1 MIFTPFLIDYLALDP
16 RSDKCSVYAFD
27 VITRS
32 WSKLFENK
40 NEGDNYGKFYG
51 HSGVIWRNR
60 FYTVFGTNGFEF
72 TNVIR
77 YLDLQAPSNGWRIL
91 YGRSLDG
98 YIVKPEMADHL
109 PLARYRQGAV
119 VYQNYI
125 VVIGGGQ
132 SANATVHPNNH
143 RNIGISLNEIY
154 FFDLELADIL
164 EEEDKEH
171 MARCWTKRNIEYDSS
186 SPKYA
191 DLQHPRLHHS
201 VVSNG
206 SKIYISGG
214 SWKAGLADPAMIF
227 ESVYELDINVGNQ
240 PHFDP
245 KKSKME
251 IKRIGSLPDNG
262 YQYHSSALC
271 PEGASL
277 YFFGG
282 SIELNDKITRQQDVH
297 VLRLQPKSLKKLCQ
311 FELLKEKSLIHS
323 AFMLRHLSKKSL
335 ESMKANPEI
344 LIYHYRYQNTMIFKQ
359 DFHQLINTNRIYEA
373 WKLCSSNLPNENN
386 YKQLFDLNFRT
397 EFKKCYNWSA
407 DQQLGQFDNY
417 FNLVKRMSISP
428 DNPGRLQLKRIND
441 LFQRSQLLQR
451 SGPDQFRHDIRFLK
465 LSKKLCFEAKKDR
478 LAIIREL
485 LDLWKSGKV
494 ILYAMDEIGNTAL
507 NWLSYDSSKPILDL
521 TESILSR
528 YPYELFNKNIND
540 ETCVAYAFAS
550 PRTYNGKD
558 IGFLEFLLCQ
568 IQAKL
573 QDENIFPCFNYRLTQ
588 WEYSFYIQFRMNPDE
603 MHLALKKAKE
613 AVAQHEIES
622 IKNAQIKPE
631 DIRIISFDF
640 DNPELMAKIVQQD
653 LLAELAM
660 NEQFH
665 CEKREVICRNS
676 NYQRILGHPER
687 EFMNLALFYSHQT
700 PANWDGI
707 TRGRQM
713 FSGRIIEDPK
723 PTDEPLINEILDN
736 QSNDFFSLNYY
747 ERAKSKFGTK
757 FGESHFVQVTVTQP
771 IFSSTSE
778 RRHFDHKYLGL
789 KLVDGRFGFKNRV
802 EHKEFRLFKTW
813 SHCYPQ
819 MLNDA
824 LTSNEIMAFCRNNS
838 CKYIQGIQALESS
851 PIPQKGSETI
861 YHIYSVELQL
871 EPNLQDYMDRY
882 DNEVYAFTRAD
893 GSIINFS
900 EFELVKRLRWLKQI
914 SCALKYLHNRS
925 IYHLDIKPGN
935 IILGVPDSLPNDN
948 LSKKQDLEFYNQL
961 YSKDAEQGVN
971 ALFQENYW
979 AKLVDFG
986 NSKSGHQDTLTLK
999 ATYFYSSPETI
1010 DGLTTAAS
1018 DVFSFGILVMRI
1030 LFDFN
1035 RWQMLSMQPS
1045 IRSDAENDILN
1056 MFPFYLIQ
1064 NCTRVQPS
1072 RRLTIKEARSLIEYE
1087 ISKDF
1092 QNEGRYESY
1101 VDSFNEIIKLRP
1113 MESGNW
1119 VNPPMN
1125 TSKFDGKV
1133 TSIPETIYI
1142 STEKFDKPLNQ
1153 EHLQVMDVSSS
1164 THHAGQITHLLN
1176 KAGESNLDAFYAALT
1191 NLRSGLINFF
1201 HEEFGFDI
1209 GRLLEL
1215 FHGSGP
1221 YSYTKMLLVILFC
1234 IAPRT
1239 IDGLSPTKS
1248 FVEYSTHGQKST
1260 LANVIYK
1267 ILYGTG
1273 LNENEGWRSI
1283 PAIARLFEHF
1293 GIDICDV
1300 QADVIVSR
1308 HHDYLND
1315 EHIHL
1320 KTYDQV
1326 INEAYDD
1333 EERPSNELRS
1343 IAVSFFSGFENFPA
1357 TEPTVSKV
1365 GNVIDCD
1372 SNGNYS
1378 IKDTTG
1384 ARHEIQ
1390 NTRGL
1395 YLSLINIPRDRESAF
1410 PHFEN
1415 NSRPSSGD
1423 LRTDY
1428 YIGSIGFTFQFK
1440 LKKGNGLKYYA
1451 NKMLR

>member
-1 MIFTPFLIDYLALDP
+1 MDP
-16 RSDKCSVYAFD
+16 RSDKCNVYAFN
-27 VITRS
+27 IATRL

-51 HSGVIWRNR
+51 HSAVIWRDR

-91 YGRSLDG
+91 YGRSSDG
-98 YIVKPEMADHL
+98 YIVKPEMAEHL

-119 VYQNYI
+119 IYQNYI

-143 RNIGISLNEIY
+143 RNVGISLNEIY
-154 FFDLELADIL
+154 FFDLELAEIL
-164 EEEDKEH
+164 EGEDKEH
-171 MARCWTKRNIEYDSS
+171 MARCWTKINIEYDSS
-186 SPKYA
+186 DPKYA

-214 SWKAGLADPAMIF
+214 SWKAGLADAAMIF
-227 ESVYELDINVGNQ
+227 ESVYELDINVGNR

-251 IKRIGSLPDNG
+251 IKRIGSLPNG

-282 SIELNDKITRQQDVH
+282 SIELNDKITRQQDIH
-297 VLRLQPKSLKKLCQ
+297 ILRLQPKSLKKLCQ
-311 FELLKEKSLIHS
+311 FELLKEKSLVHS
-323 AFMLRHLSKKSL
+323 AFKLRHLPQSYL
-335 ESMKANPEI
+335 ESMKNNPEK
-344 LIYHYRYQNTMIFKQ
+344 LFHHYRYQNTMNKQ
-359 DFHQLINTNRIYEA
+359 DFYQLINTNRIYEA
-373 WKLCSSNLPNENN
+373 WKLCRSKLPTEISR
-386 YKQLFDLNFRT
+386 KQLLDIDFRK
-397 EFKKCYNWSA
+397 EFVKCYNRSA
-407 DQQLGQFDNY
+407 VQQLGQFDDY
-417 FNLVKRMSISP
+417 F
-428 DNPGRLQLKRIND
+428 D
-441 LFQRSQLLQR
+441 LFQRMYVPPDNSARLQEKRIEELLNRSHHLQR
-451 SGPDQFRHDIRFLK
+451 TAPDQFHYDIRFFE
-465 LSKKLCFEAKKDR
+465 LSKELCSGAKKDR

-507 NWLSYDSSKPILDL
+507 SYLSYDSSKPILDL
-521 TESILSR
+521 TQSILSR
-528 YPYELFNKNIND
+528 YPYELFSRNIND

-558 IGFLEFLLCQ
+558 IGFVEFLLRQ
-568 IQAKL
+568 IQAIL
-573 QDENIFPCFNYRLTQ
+573 QDENLIPCFNYRLTQ
-588 WEYSFYIQFRMNPDE
+588 WEYSFYIQFRMNPDG
-603 MHLALKKAKE
+603 MQAALERAKE

-631 DIRIISFDF
+631 DIRFISFDF
-640 DNPELMAKIVQQD
+640 DNPELMAKIDQQE

-665 CEKREVICRNS
+665 IEKREVIWKNS
-676 NYQRILGHPER
+676 KYQRILGHPER
-687 EFMNLALFYSHQT
+687 EFMNLALFFSHQT
-700 PANWDGI
+700 PTNCDGV
-707 TRGRQM
+707 TRGRQIY
-713 FSGRIIEDPK
+713 SGRIIEEPK
-723 PTDEPLINEILDN
+723 SDEEPLINEILDK
-736 QSNDFFSLNYY
+736 QSNEFPFLNYY
-747 ERAKSKFGTK
+747 EEAKLETK
-757 FGESHFVQVTVTQP
+757 FGESHFVHVTVTQP

-789 KLVDGRFGFKNRV
+789 KLVDGRFNFEHRV
-802 EHKEFRLFKTW
+802 HHNVREFRLYQTW

-824 LTSNEIMAFCRNNS
+824 FTSNEIMALCRNNS
-838 CKYIQGIQALESS
+838 CKYIQGIQTLESS
-851 PIPQKGSETI
+851 PRPQKGSETI
-861 YHIYSVELQL
+861 YHIYSMELQL
-871 EPNLQDYMDRY
+871 EPNLQDYIDRY
-882 DNEVYAFTRAD
+882 DNEVYAFPRAD

-900 EFELVKRLRWLKQI
+900 EFELVKRLRWLSQI
-914 SCALKYLHNRS
+914 SSALDYLHSRS

-935 IILGVPDSLPNDN
+935 IILGVPDSQPNED
-948 LSKKQDLEFYNQL
+948 LSKQQDLQFFNQL
-961 YSKDAEQGVN
+961 YSQDAEQGVN
-971 ALFQENYW
+971 ALFQENYC

-986 NSKSGHQDTLTLK
+986 NAKSGHQDTLTLK

-1018 DVFSFGILVMRI
+1018 DVFSFGILVMRT
-1030 LFDFN
+1030 LFDFS

-1045 IRSDAENDILN
+1045 IRSDAKNDILT
-1056 MFPFYLIQ
+1056 MFPYYLIQ
-1064 NCTRVQPS
+1064 NCTRFQPS
-1072 RRLTIKEARSLIEYE
+1072 KRLTIKEAQSLIEYE

-1092 QNEGRYESY
+1092 NNEERYESY
-1101 VDSFNEIIKLRP
+1101 VDSFNEIINIPRD
-1113 MESGNW
+1113 SVNW
-1119 VNPPMN
+1119 VIPPMN

-1133 TSIPETIYI
+1133 TSFPETICI
-1142 STEKFDKPLNQ
+1142 STEKFDNPMLNQ
-1153 EHLQVMDVSSS
+1153 EQPPLIDVSS
-1164 THHAGQITHLLN
+1164 AALYCGQITHLLN

-1191 NLRSGLINFF
+1191 NLRSGLIRFF
-1201 HEEFGFDI
+1201 HKEFSIDI
-1209 GRLLEL
+1209 GRLFEL
-1215 FHGSGP
+1215 FHGTGP

-1248 FVEYSTHGQKST
+1248 FIEYSTSGQKST

-1293 GIDICDV
+1293 GIDISDV

-1315 EHIHL
+1315 EHLHL

-1326 INEAYDD
+1326 INEASDD
-1333 EERPSNELRS
+1333 ELRPYRELKP

-1365 GNVIDCD
+1365 GNVIGCD
-1372 SNGNYS
+1372 SNENYS

-1390 NTRGL
+1390 KKMGPF
-1395 YLSLINIPRDRESAF
+1395 LSLINIPRERESAF

-1415 NSRPSSGD
+1415 NSKPSSGD

-1428 YIGSIGFTFQFK
+1428 FIGSIGFTFQFK
-1440 LKKGNGLKYYA
+1440 LKEGNGLKYYT